1 MILFFFP
8 LLVVYLLVG
17 LLLCV
22 AVGWLI
28 ARKSGSKVLAVS
40 GFAVVFLVV
49 FGWEIYGYLYWRKSC
64 WSDAG
69 LHVYKAVPPVAG
81 FLDDEDHNF
90 DERDADYFI
99 SKGYAYVEGKTPE
112 GYLRYER
119 NGTEISKISV
129 GELVS
134 QYAFV
139 KRIYDLRG
147 HVWVVEYAVVERAS
161 GEVVG
166 ALRDIGYKGSFVVRF
181 FRRIT
186 GADYEGSASYCGM
199 DKPLYELLTKSLPV
213 NI

>member
-40 GFAVVFLVV
+40 GFAVVFLVM

-69 LHVYKAVPPVAG
+69 LHVYKAVPPVEG
-81 FLDDEDHNF
+81 FYYGKDSGLNE
-90 DERDADYFI
+90 EVAEYYL
-99 SKGYAYVEGKTPE
+99 SKGYRYVEGQALE
-112 GYLRYER
+112 GYLRYEYH
-119 NGTEISKISV
+119 GSEISKV
-129 GELVS
+129 PVNELVS

-139 KRIYDLRG
+139 KRAYDLRG
-147 HVWVVEYAVVERAS
+147 YIWVVEYAVVERSS
-161 GEVVG
+161 GEVIG
-166 ALRDIGYKGSFVVRF
+166 ALRNIGYKGAVVVRF

>member
-1 MILFFFP
+1 MILLFFP

-22 AVGWLI
+22 VVGWLI
-28 ARKSGSKVLAVS
+28 VRKSGSRVLAVS
-40 GFAVVFLVV
+40 GFAVVFLVL

-69 LHVYKAVPPVAG
+69 LHVYKVVPPVDG
-81 FLDDEDHNF
+81 FVDEEDQDLDEQ
-90 DERDADYFI
+90 DADYFL
-99 SKGYAYVEGKTPE
+99 SKGYAYVEGKSSE

-119 NGTEISKISV
+119 HGAEIFKVSV

-139 KRIYDLRG
+139 KRKYNLG
-147 HVWVVEYAVVERAS
+147 GYVWVIEYAVVDRDS

-166 ALRDIGYKGSFVVRF
+166 ALRSIGYKGAAVTRF
-181 FRRIT
+181 FRRVT

-199 DKPLYELLTKSLPV
+199 DKPLYELLTTSLP
-213 NI
+213 ISL